1 MIYLVIQ
8 GKIKAG
14 AEEIYTNYLQG
25 VAPLM
30 KEYGVEVELVGT
42 GFESGFT
49 NQIHQHNAVLK
60 VKDRETLEKFLGDER
75 YLQIKKKYRD
85 EAYEYLN
92 LSVFESRPPRRFD

>member
-8 GKIKAG
+8 GKIKDG
-14 AEEIYTNYLQG
+14 AEEIYTEYLKG

-30 KEYGVEVELVGT
+30 KEYGVEVEQVGT
-42 GFESGFT
+42 GFIYEFN
-49 NQIHQHNAVLK
+49 NQNHPNNAVLRI
-60 VKDRETLEKFLGDER
+60 KDRETLDKFLGDER

-92 LSVFESRPPRRFD
+92 LSVFENRQPRRFD

>member
-14 AEEIYTNYLQG
+14 AEEIYTKYLQD

-42 GFESGFT
+42 GFECGFT
-49 NQIHQHNAVLK
+49 NQIHQNNAVLR

-75 YLQIKKKYRD
+75 YLEIKKKYRD
-85 EAYEYLN
+85 KAYEYLN
-92 LSVFESRPPRRFD
+92 LSVFENRPPRRFD